1 MDTCTR
7 TCPTICRSILRS
19 STRRIVESKSFLAR
33 FILSSRSPRFSP
45 VLFLLFRVVA
55 YEARDTSAASGRVR
69 DVILVLYYTGRPTLP
84 IWSRIGV
91 VDVRSQWSKSIRSS
105 EFNPR
110 NLGDQWTISVHV
122 CGLKQRHFH
131 AYSPSI
137 AIDILNRFK
146 LQVRKYKI
154 RNILYVKYM

>member
-1 MDTCTR
+1 MGLRGHVHAYVPYDL
-7 TCPTICRSILRS
+7 SIDS
-19 STRRIVESKSFLAR
+19 SQFDPSNRGIEVLPLSFHPFLSLSSFL
-33 FILSSRSPRFSP
+33 P

-110 NLGDQWTISVHV
+110 NPGDQWTISVHV
-122 CGLKQRHFH
+122 CGLK
-131 AYSPSI
+131 
-137 AIDILNRFK
+137 
-146 LQVRKYKI
+146 
-154 RNILYVKYM
+154 